1 AEVIS
6 YGGQL
11 NMMQSDDKTEKNIDI
26 ELLYLDL
33 SVCGPCQGTE
43 ATFDEAISEV
53 RPVLQDTGFY
63 ITVTKT
69 LVENETQAQNL
80 GFVSSPTI
88 RINGHDIQPEVRED
102 LCNSCSSLCGDDVN
116 CRVWVY
122 EGKEY
127 WAPPKAMIIEAIMS
141 EAYGGTKQNVKT
153 PTPSI
158 ELPDNLKRFFAA
170 KEELGS
176 EDGSNCCPPSSDCCS
191 H

>member
-1 AEVIS
+1 
-6 YGGQL
+6 
-11 NMMQSDDKTEKNIDI
+11 MMQSNDKSEKNLGI

-33 SVCGPCQGTE
+33 SVCGPCQETE
-43 ATFDEAISEV
+43 ATFDEAVSEV
-53 RPVLQDTGFY
+53 RPVLEGTGFH

-69 LVENETQAQNL
+69 LVENEAQAQDL

-88 RINGHDIQPEVRED
+88 RINGHDMQPEVRED
-102 LCNSCSSLCGDDVN
+102 LCDSCSGLCGDDVS

-127 WAPPKAMIIEAIMS
+127 WAPPKAMIIQAIMS
-141 EAYGGTKQNVKT
+141 EAYGGTKQTVEVP
-153 PTPSI
+153 PTST

-176 EDGSNCCPPSSDCCS
+176 KGSSSCCSSSSDCCP